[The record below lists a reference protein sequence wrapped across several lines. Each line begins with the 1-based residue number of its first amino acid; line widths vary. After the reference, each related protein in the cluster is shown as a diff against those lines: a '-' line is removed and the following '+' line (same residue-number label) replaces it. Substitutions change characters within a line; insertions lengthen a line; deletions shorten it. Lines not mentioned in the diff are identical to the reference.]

1 MQPSMK
7 PIIRGLFVLQCL
19 SACVAASALE
29 PANPNA
35 NAKARAILNYL
46 QSLGARAD
54 KRLVSGQF
62 TGAGRGTTLR
72 LTDEIHGQTGL
83 WPALVGADYVD
94 YESGSLTFKAPNEA
108 AIQYWN
114 QGGLVTISTHLYNP
128 ANPKGGGQR
137 DQGVDLN
144 GLLAPN
150 DETHTR

>member
-1 MQPSMK
+1 MK
-7 PIIRGLFVLQCL
+7 PILRGLFVLQCL

-62 TGAGRGTTLR
+62 TGAGCGTTLR

-83 WPALVGADYVD
+83 WPALVGADYI
-94 YESGSLTFKAPNEA
+94 GA
-108 AIQYWN
+108 
-114 QGGLVTISTHLYNP
+114 
-128 ANPKGGGQR
+128 KGGTASTEAPDTQR
-137 DQGVDLN
+137 V
-144 GLLAPN
+144 
-150 DETHTR
+150 